1 MSFRELAT
9 FPNLPT
15 LVSVEND
22 ATLAKQACSVGY
34 AYKRRVEQYA
44 HCSHIMNIAVKQL
57 VAVSDLLLHLWQKNL
72 KVQIRTDTVKK
83 VIQVNNYFFVVLF

>member
-1 MSFRELAT
+1 MFITILIYFRELAT

-44 HCSHIMNIAVKQL
+44 HCSNIMNKAVKQL
-57 VAVSDLLLHLWQKNL
+57 VNVS
-72 KVQIRTDTVKK
+72 I
-83 VIQVNNYFFVVLF
+83 

>member
-1 MSFRELAT
+1 MNSLHVFLGSIHLKVGLHICTCNINNFFHPYCRELAT

-44 HCSHIMNIAVKQL
+44 HCSHIMNTAVKQL
-57 VAVSDLLLHLWQKNL
+57 VAVSS
-72 KVQIRTDTVKK
+72 
-83 VIQVNNYFFVVLF
+83 F